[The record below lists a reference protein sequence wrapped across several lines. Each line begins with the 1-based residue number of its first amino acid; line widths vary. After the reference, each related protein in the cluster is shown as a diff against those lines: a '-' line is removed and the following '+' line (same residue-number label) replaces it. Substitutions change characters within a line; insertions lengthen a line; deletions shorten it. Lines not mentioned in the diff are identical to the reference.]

1 MFECQFKMSEEDN
14 VKGTLYTIKQQRKTS
29 NIIFIV
35 LLFISLFL
43 MIATLILDI
52 RDGENI
58 VFDVFLLVL
67 IIALLILY
75 FCFPILFKSSAKR
88 AYKTNIADKDL
99 MIVKID
105 DTKCDVS
112 FQKNGEQVSRS
123 VMDLST
129 LTSCTEDDERLVL
142 VFNRQMFV
150 VVRKDNLLG
159 NLDSLKLLIQKY
171 LNKQIVKIK

>member
-14 VKGTLYTIKQQRKTS
+14 VKGTLYTVKQQRKTS

-43 MIATLILDI
+43 MISTLILDI

-58 VFDVFLLVL
+58 AFDVFLMVL
-67 IIALLILY
+67 ILALLVLY

-88 AYKTNIADKDL
+88 VYKTNIADKDL

-129 LTSCTEDDERLVL
+129 LTSCIEDDERLVL
-142 VFNRQMFV
+142 VFNKQMFV
-150 VVRKDNLLG
+150 VVRKDSLLG

-171 LNKQIVKIK
+171 MNKSIVKIK